1 MKIGIDARSIGNN
14 ICGVSRY
21 AICILR
27 VLSDLDKNNE
37 YIVYTDVLDEIDGL
51 GNNFKIHRTNCPR
64 MNPIYDIKFYSFLKK
79 DKLDIFHVFH
89 SWLPEFIPS
98 GLKLIVT
105 IHDIFSIT
113 DPLFFI
119 KRKPF
124 HKIIR
129 NYFKCITRRSL
140 NKCDII
146 ITVSYFCKNEIKKY
160 FNISNKRIEVIYN
173 APGIT
178 FEESK
183 YPTKRL
189 IDDEYI
195 FYLGNF
201 RSYKNVDVL
210 IHGFKIY
217 LSKYSNKKDIKMVI
231 AGNDSDKQVKF
242 LTDELNIRERI
253 IFFLIPSDEQVY
265 NLYNYASALIL
276 PSKYEGLGLPPLE
289 AMTFGVPVIISDAKA
304 LVETSGS
311 AALIFRRND
320 PEDLSKAIKTILD
333 DSNLRHDLVKKGFEN
348 VKKYNWK
355 QSALKLLDLYNN
367 I

>member
-21 AICILR
+21 ALCILR
-27 VLSDLDKNNE
+27 ALSDLDKSNE

-64 MNPIYDIKFYSFLKK
+64 MNPIYDIKFYLFLKK

-89 SWLPEFIPS
+89 SWLPEFVPS

-129 NYFKCITRRSL
+129 NYFKYITRRSL
-140 NKCDII
+140 NKSDII
-146 ITVSYFCKNEIKKY
+146 ITVSYFCKNEIKKH

-201 RSYKNVDVL
+201 RSYKNVDIL
-210 IHGFKIY
+210 IRGFKIY
-217 LSKYSNKKDIKMVI
+217 LSKYINDKIRLVI
-231 AGNDSDKQVKF
+231 AGNDSSKQTKLLVN
-242 LTDELNIRERI
+242 ELNIKERI
-253 IFFLIPSDEQVY
+253 IFFLKPSDEQVY
-265 NLYNYASALIL
+265 NLYNYASAFIL
-276 PSKYEGLGLPPLE
+276 PSRYEGLGLPPLE
-289 AMTFGVPVIISDAKA
+289 AMTFGIPVIISDAKA
-304 LVETSGS
+304 LVETSGP
-311 AALIFRRND
+311 AALIFKKDD
-320 PEDLSKAIKTILD
+320 PEDLSMAINSILTD
-333 DSNLRHDLVKKGFEN
+333 LDLRNNLVKKGFEN
-348 VKKYNWK
+348 IKKYDWK
-355 QSALKLLDLYNN
+355 LNALKLLDLYNN